1 LHIIGKGRR
10 TIDGVTS
17 FAAHKAELWVR
28 QRVLGPLVRRAA
40 PWLSNVAWLWRRLLF
55 RTTFIGITGS
65 VGKTTAK
72 EALAGIL
79 AARGRTYKT
88 LGNQNSGVLV
98 PLNLLRVRPWH
109 RYAVIEVGIAEP
121 GGMDSRGRLVRPDVA
136 VMVNL
141 ARVHTRGFPD
151 HEQYISEK
159 LRFLNHVAPKGLVI
173 VNGDVPRLSAAA
185 DGSRSD
191 VLKFGSD
198 PGFRLRADEV
208 SSRWPDRLSF
218 RAQWDGKS
226 CEVRTQ
232 LVGVHWVPSLL
243 AALAAALHLG
253 IGLEEGAAA
262 LGRVEP
268 YTARLEPV
276 TLPNGAVVL
285 RDDGGASVD
294 AFNAAL
300 TVMEEAQAQRRILVT
315 TGFSDSGMNER
326 ALWRHVGA
334 RCSGWLD
341 LLVLVGRHHAYA
353 VRKAVEAGMPAG
365 AVYGFEEQDEAA
377 EFLRQELRAGDLAL
391 LSGRGS
397 DHAARL
403 FFALIGSVSCWRNNC
418 RKMMLCDG
426 CWELGF
432 QPDDSFVPPSVGRR
446 V

>member
-1 LHIIGKGRR
+1 MNSL
-10 TIDGVTS
+10 
-17 FAAHKAELWVR
+17 AAHKSELWVR

-40 PWLSNVAWLWRRLLF
+40 PWLFTVARLWRRVLF
-55 RTTFIGITGS
+55 RTTFIGVTGS
-65 VGKTTAK
+65 VGKTTTK
-72 EALAGIL
+72 EALAAIL
-79 AARGRTYKT
+79 AARGHTYKS

-121 GGMDSRGRLVRPDVA
+121 GAMESRGRMVRPDIA

-151 HEQYISEK
+151 HEQYILEK
-159 LRFLNHVAPKGLVI
+159 LRFLNHVAPRGLVI

-185 DGSRSD
+185 DSTRAK

-218 RAQWDGKS
+218 RAHWDGES

-262 LGRVEP
+262 LGRVTP

-276 TLPNGAVVL
+276 TLPSGAVIL

-294 AFNAAL
+294 AFHAAL
-300 TVMEEAQAQRRILVT
+300 AVLEQARAERRILVT

-326 ALWRHVGA
+326 ALWRHIGA
-334 RCSGWLD
+334 LGSGWLD

-353 VRKAVEAGMPAG
+353 VRKAVEAGMRAG
-365 AVYGFEEQDEAA
+365 TVYGFEELEEAA
-377 EFLRQELRAGDLAL
+377 EFLRAEIRAGDLAL

-397 DHAARL
+397 DHATRL
-403 FFALIGSVSCWRNNC
+403 FFALIGSVSCWRDNC

-432 QPDDSFVPPSVGRR
+432 QPEGEFVPPSVGRR